1 VPLVGTLR
9 SDSYGG
15 GVCDRRIPRAARA
28 AALVRSA
35 MSTVAP
41 RAALVAAIVAL
52 LLPAAAAPASA
63 HAGGLT
69 SAPSEARVLAIEP
82 PVPGL
87 EVQAVEFGARLR
99 LDNGTGVPVVVE
111 PLPGSQLSGLPNV
124 APGGRAWWSD
134 PRITAAAA
142 NPRPAGDR
150 LGWAVPL
157 QVGDEE
163 VTVRGEQYWPSPP
176 PAGLWWAA
184 TLVALAGIALA
195 GFRGAGRRWGSVVLA
210 VATGVVA
217 VAHLLHVVGSALV
230 PQDRAFAA
238 MLLSAAGYALLG
250 WPLAAAGA
258 WLTLRGRAAGP
269 LLCCTAG
276 GLFAIVIAPVDAFT
290 LIDAVVPFAWGATFD
305 RVLVAVTLGGG
316 FGVAAAGMAVLRR
329 TAPAP
334 DPAGEQP

>member
-1 VPLVGTLR
+1 V
-9 SDSYGG
+9 
-15 GVCDRRIPRAARA
+15 A
-28 AALVRSA
+28 VR
-35 MSTVAP
+35 T
-41 RAALVAAIVAL
+41 ALVAAIVAL
-52 LLPAAAAPASA
+52 LLPAAAVPASA
-63 HAGGLT
+63 HAGGLS
-69 SAPSEARVLAIEP
+69 SAASGARVLAIEP
-82 PVPGL
+82 PVAGL
-87 EVQAVEFGARLR
+87 DVQAVEFGARLR
-99 LDNGTGVPVVVE
+99 LDNDTALPVVVE
-111 PLPGSQLSGLPNV
+111 PLAGSQLSGLPTV

-142 NPRPAGDR
+142 SPRPPGDR

-157 QVGDEE
+157 QVGSQE

-184 TLVALAGIALA
+184 ALVALAGPALA
-195 GFRGAGRRWGSVVLA
+195 GYRGAGRRWGSVTLA

-258 WLTLRGRAAGP
+258 WLSLRGRPAGP
-269 LLCCTAG
+269 LLCCVAG
-276 GLFAIVIAPVDAFT
+276 GLFAIVIA
-290 LIDAVVPFAWGATFD
+290 
-305 RVLVAVTLGGG
+305 LVAVTLGGG
-316 FGVAAAGMAVLRR
+316 FGVAAAGVAVLRR

-334 DPAGEQP
+334 GPAGE